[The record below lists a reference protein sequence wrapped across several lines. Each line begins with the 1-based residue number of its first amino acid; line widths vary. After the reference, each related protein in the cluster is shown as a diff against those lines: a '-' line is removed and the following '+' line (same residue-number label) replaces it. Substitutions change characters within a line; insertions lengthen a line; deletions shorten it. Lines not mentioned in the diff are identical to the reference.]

1 MKIEITF
8 YDSYEDEKKKT
19 SSSHDSIEEFMD
31 SWGLPDSESTK
42 QRLLNEQI
50 VRFDEYGDK
59 TNDPQFYDKDDTI
72 FSIKILR

>member
-8 YDSYEDEKKKT
+8 YDSYENEKKKT
-19 SSSHDSIEEFMD
+19 LASHDSIEEFMD
-31 SWGLPDSESTK
+31 SWGLPDSKNTK
-42 QRLLNEQI
+42 QSLLNEQI

-59 TNDPQFYDKDDTI
+59 TSDPQFYDKDDTI